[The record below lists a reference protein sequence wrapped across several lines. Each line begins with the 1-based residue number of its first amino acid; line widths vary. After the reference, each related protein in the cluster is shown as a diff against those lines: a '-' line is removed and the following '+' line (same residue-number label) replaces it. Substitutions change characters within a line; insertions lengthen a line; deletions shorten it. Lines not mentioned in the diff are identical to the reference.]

1 MDAEL
6 DEGALVDQQRDPLPR
21 GELFAL
27 VLLGDL
33 LLAAPEPD
41 LRAPGVQ
48 VLDERAQQRCRCLRR
63 VHQRPFQTGSRFSKN
78 AVTPSTMSSVDM
90 ARDSWARR

>member
-6 DEGALVDQQRDPLPR
+6 HERARVDQQRDPLAR

-33 LLAAPEPD
+33 LLAASEHD
-41 LRAPGVQ
+41 LRAAGLQ
-48 VLDERAQQRCRCLRR
+48 VLD
-63 VHQRPFQTGSRFSKN
+63 QRPQQGRGLAHYRPFHCGSRFSKN
-78 AVTPSTMSSVDM
+78 AVTPSTMSSVES
-90 ARDSWARR
+90 ASVSCARR